1 MEPPAPPTQ
10 PKARKSSR
18 VATSPRKEK
27 PGKPQEESIG
37 LDETLETEEIS
48 DSSES
53 KAETSSSETNSVSS
67 KKKSKKKKAKREKVR
82 ELLAFVGKGKA
93 NMWIE
98 SVKASL
104 SDQIL
109 KQLEAI
115 QTGTQI
121 NIAKKYERFDQELY
135 AEILKAL
142 MSSDAS
148 PETEATALFNKI
160 SSHGGTIKRSGLKA
174 LILLQETVNGRA
186 DTYGTTLIQEALT
199 IRILHNNVE
208 GVISFLAK
216 FRGTQT
222 KLGNA
227 FPYTWAAKR

>member
-1 MEPPAPPTQ
+1 MESPAPPTQ
-10 PKARKSSR
+10 PKPRKSSR
-18 VATSPRKEK
+18 VATSPRKTKEK
-27 PGKPQEESIG
+27 LHDAE
-37 LDETLETEEIS
+37 LDETLETLETEQAS
-48 DSSES
+48 GTSASQ
-53 KAETSSSETNSVSS
+53 AETSSSETSSESS

>member
-1 MEPPAPPTQ
+1 
-10 PKARKSSR
+10 
-18 VATSPRKEK
+18 
-27 PGKPQEESIG
+27 
-37 LDETLETEEIS
+37 
-48 DSSES
+48 
-53 KAETSSSETNSVSS
+53 
-67 KKKSKKKKAKREKVR
+67 
-82 ELLAFVGKGKA
+82 
-93 NMWIE
+93 
-98 SVKASL
+98 
-104 SDQIL
+104 
-109 KQLEAI
+109 
-115 QTGTQI
+115 
-121 NIAKKYERFDQELY
+121 
-135 AEILKAL
+135 

-186 DTYGTTLIQEALT
+186 DTYGTTLIQEALQ